1 MDTKFM
7 DETTDYCKD
16 HKIIRYYFPYI
27 SLISIY
33 YLTRQFYHLESYTI
47 LSFGKLYLEDKTNTF

>member
-16 HKIIRYYFPYI
+16 HKIIKYYFLYI

-33 YLTRQFYHLESYTI
+33 YLTRQFYHL
-47 LSFGKLYLEDKTNTF
+47 FGKLN